1 VALRSVPLGV
11 CVGLMALSS
20 GAAADERRV
29 VVFQDGAKPSFTI
42 EGDRFARGP
51 IDLEVR
57 LAGTNPLCYRYR
69 TKIDDKDV
77 TPRPESGTIDKVPS
91 TSAPRSV
98 APRSFTTTTEA
109 REALDTA
116 AKNLETAIRDAKA
129 QLSLDAAWAA
139 CASGANPS
147 SRLQSASTA
156 LAKNGG
162 ATGAWSRAISEAE
175 ATAQGT
181 LELVKTSAAQ
191 RAEQPQ
197 ELGSRRRAVEQA
209 AQNLQMARERLEEA
223 TKKQAKDRA
232 DHESNVQHATTELER
247 ARRELSEAEARGT
260 ELAGLPALEADARRL
275 LERSEAASQTLEK
288 LSADVA
294 RANALQTTP
303 TKISHRIPLGE
314 SVKVTVE
321 RKPIEHRM
329 QVEDAAAESFTSPA
343 VESLQPIWVDV
354 GFGPALTLGRN
365 TTDWEV
371 VYQENRLVGARSK
384 QELIM
389 DGLLSFSL
397 YLYGPRY
404 LDDTV
409 FHPMQLIPRPMA
421 GISLTQPMTSAY
433 AGLQIDPLQFVDI
446 SGGIRWHTIE
456 KRIGW
461 RNTDEELV
469 QPEEIAT
476 KKEVT
481 PSAFVAVTFSTDLFW
496 RWIKREVK

>member
-1 VALRSVPLGV
+1 
-11 CVGLMALSS
+11 MALAS

-29 VVFQDGAKPSFTI
+29 VVFQDGAKPSFVI

-51 IDLEVR
+51 IDLQVR

-69 TKIDDKDV
+69 TRVDDKDV
-77 TPRPESGTIDKVPS
+77 TPRPAPS
-91 TSAPRSV
+91 PPPPAAAAPSAPART
-98 APRSFTTTTEA
+98 FTTATEA

-116 AKNLETAIRDAKA
+116 AKNLETASSEAKN
-129 QLSLDAAWAA
+129 QVSLDAAWAA
-139 CASGANPS
+139 CESGGNPS
-147 SRLQSASTA
+147 SRVQSASA
-156 LAKNGG
+156 AMSKNGG
-162 ATGAWSRAISEAE
+162 ATGAWRRAVSDAQ
-175 ATAQGT
+175 AAAQGV
-181 LELVKTSAAQ
+181 LELTKTAGTQ

-197 ELGSRRRAVEQA
+197 EIASRRRAVEQA
-209 AQNLQMARERLEEA
+209 AQNLQMARERLEDA
-223 TKKQAKDRA
+223 TKKKAKDKA
-232 DHESNVQHATTELER
+232 DHESNLQHATTELER
-247 ARRELSEAEARGT
+247 ARRELSDAESRGA
-260 ELAGLPALEADARRL
+260 ELAGVPGLEADARRL
-275 LERSEAASQTLEK
+275 LERSEAAGATLDR
-288 LSADVA
+288 LNADVA
-294 RANALQTTP
+294 RANALQAAP
-303 TKISHRIPLGE
+303 TSVNHRVRLGE
-314 SVKVTVE
+314 SVKVTVV
-321 RKPIEHRM
+321 KQPIEHRL

-365 TTDWEV
+365 TAEWEV
-371 VYQENRLVGARSK
+371 VHRENRLVGARSE

-409 FHPMQLIPRPMA
+409 FDPMQLIPRPMA
-421 GISLTQPMTSAY
+421 GISLTEPTTSAY

-446 SGGIRWHTIE
+446 SGGIRWHTVE

-461 RNTDEELV
+461 KSTDDELV

-496 RWIKREVK
+496 RWIKRELK

>member
-1 VALRSVPLGV
+1 MSLRKVSLGV
-11 CVGLMALSS
+11 CVGLLAFSTWAS
-20 GAAADERRV
+20 ADERRV
-29 VVFQDGAKPSFTI
+29 VVFQDGAKPSFSI

-57 LAGTNPLCYRYR
+57 LAGTNPLCYRYK

-77 TPRPESGTIDKVPS
+77 TPRAAPS
-91 TSAPRSV
+91 PAPSATRPSVTPR
-98 APRSFTTTTEA
+98 AFTTPTEA
-109 REALDTA
+109 REALDAA
-116 AKNLETAIRDAKA
+116 AKNLETAISDAKT
-129 QLSLDAAWAA
+129 QLSLDSAWAA
-139 CASGANPS
+139 CEAGGNAS
-147 SRLQSASTA
+147 SRVQSATSA

-162 ATGAWSRAISEAE
+162 ATGAWSKAISDAE
-175 ATAQGT
+175 ATAQGI
-181 LELVKTSAAQ
+181 LELSKTSGAQ

-209 AQNLQMARERLEEA
+209 AQNLQMARERLDEA
-223 TKKQAKDRA
+223 TKKKAKDKA
-232 DHESNVQHATTELER
+232 DHESNFQYATTELER
-247 ARRELSEAEARGT
+247 ARRELAEAEARGAD
-260 ELAGLPALEADARRL
+260 LAGMPALEADARRL
-275 LERSEAASQTLEK
+275 LERSEAGAQNLER
-288 LSADVA
+288 LSAEVA

-303 TKISHRIPLGE
+303 ATINHRVRLGE

-321 RKPIEHRM
+321 KKPIEHRM

-371 VYQENRLVGARSK
+371 VHRENRLVGARSE

-409 FHPMQLIPRPMA
+409 FDPMQLIPRPMA
-421 GISLTQPMTSAY
+421 GISLTEPTTSAY

-446 SGGIRWHTIE
+446 SGGIRWHTVE

-461 RNTDEELV
+461 KNTDDELV

-496 RWIKREVK
+496 RWIKRELK

>member
-1 VALRSVPLGV
+1 MSLRSIPLGV
-11 CVGLMALSS
+11 CVGLMAWSTW
-20 GAAADERRV
+20 AAADESRV
-29 VVFQDGAKPSFTI
+29 VVFQDGAKPSFVI

-77 TPRPESGTIDKVPS
+77 TPRAAPQ
-91 TSAPRSV
+91 SAAPAARPSV
-98 APRSFTTTTEA
+98 APRAFTATAEA
-109 REALDTA
+109 REALDA
-116 AKNLETAIRDAKA
+116 ATKNLEAALSEAKA

-139 CASGANPS
+139 CSTGGNPS
-147 SRLQSASTA
+147 SRVRSAAMA
-156 LAKNGG
+156 LTKLGVGG
-162 ATGAWSRAISEAE
+162 AWIKAIGEAQG
-175 ATAQGT
+175 TAQGV
-181 LELVKTSAAQ
+181 LDLAKSAGAQ
-191 RAEQPQ
+191 RTDQPQ

-209 AQNLQMARERLEEA
+209 AQNLQMARERLEDA
-223 TKKQAKDRA
+223 TKKRAKDLA
-232 DHESNVQHATTELER
+232 DHQSNFQHATTELER
-247 ARRELSEAEARGT
+247 ARRELAEAEARGT
-260 ELAGLPALEADARRL
+260 EFAALPGLEADARRL
-275 LERSEAASQTLEK
+275 LERSDAALQALET
-288 LSADVA
+288 LSADVQRATA
-294 RANALQTTP
+294 RMSTETSV
-303 TKISHRIPLGE
+303 KHRVPLGE

-321 RKPIEHRM
+321 KRPVEHRM

-343 VESLQPIWVDV
+343 VEALQPIWVNV

-371 VYQENRLVGARSK
+371 VHRDNRLVGARDE

-389 DGLLSFSL
+389 DGLLSFSF
-397 YLYGPRY
+397 YIYGPRY

-421 GISLTQPMTSAY
+421 GISLTEPTTSAY

-446 SGGIRWHTIE
+446 SGGIRWHTVE

-461 RNTDEELV
+461 RNTDDELV

-496 RWIKREVK
+496 RWIKRELK

>member
-1 VALRSVPLGV
+1 VSLRSVPLGV
-11 CVGLMALSS
+11 CVGLMAFSS
-20 GAAADERRV
+20 WAAADERRV
-29 VVFQDGAKPSFTI
+29 VVFQDGAKPTFTV

-77 TPRPESGTIDKVPS
+77 TPRAS
-91 TSAPRSV
+91 SAPAAPTAPARPSA
-98 APRSFTTTTEA
+98 APRSFTTATEA
-109 REALDTA
+109 REALDVA
-116 AKNLETAIRDAKA
+116 AKNLAAAVSDARK
-129 QLSLDAAWAA
+129 QLSLDAAWAG
-139 CASGANPS
+139 CALGANPS
-147 SRLQSASTA
+147 QHVQSAASA

-162 ATGAWSRAISEAE
+162 PSGSWSRAISDAQ
-175 ATAQGT
+175 ATAEGV
-181 LELVKTSAAQ
+181 LELAKTSGAQ
-191 RAEQPQ
+191 RADQPQ
-197 ELGSRRRAVEQA
+197 EMGTRRRAVEQA
-209 AQNLQMARERLEEA
+209 AQNLQMARERLDEA
-223 TKKQAKDRA
+223 TKKNAKDKA
-232 DHESNVQHATTELER
+232 DHESNFQHATTELER
-247 ARRELSEAEARGT
+247 ARRELADAEARGA
-260 ELAGLPALEADARRL
+260 ELAGMPALEADARRL
-275 LERSEAASQTLEK
+275 LERSEAAGQTLDT

-294 RANALQTTP
+294 RANTLNGAP
-303 TKISHRIPLGE
+303 TSIKHRVRLGE
-314 SVKVTVE
+314 SVRVTVE
-321 RKPIEHRM
+321 KQPIEHRL

-365 TTDWEV
+365 TSEWEV
-371 VYQENRLVGARSK
+371 IHRENRLVGARSE

-397 YLYGPRY
+397 YIYGPRY

-409 FHPMQLIPRPMA
+409 FDPMQLIPRPMA
-421 GISLTQPMTSAY
+421 GISLTEPTTSAY

-446 SGGIRWHTIE
+446 SGGIRWHTVE

-461 RNTDEELV
+461 KSTDDELV

>member
-1 VALRSVPLGV
+1 VSLRSVPLGV

-20 GAAADERRV
+20 WARADERRV
-29 VVFQDGAKPSFTI
+29 VVFQDGAKPSFMV

-57 LAGTNPLCYRYR
+57 LAGTNPLCYRYK

-77 TPRPESGTIDKVPS
+77 TPRPAPS
-91 TSAPRSV
+91 PAPPAARPSV
-98 APRSFTTTTEA
+98 APRSFATATEA

-116 AKNLETAIRDAKA
+116 AKNLQTSISDAKA
-129 QLSLDAAWAA
+129 QLSLDAAWAS
-139 CASGANPS
+139 CASGGNAS
-147 SRLQSASTA
+147 SRVDSAASA

-162 ATGAWSRAISEAE
+162 ASGAWSKAIGDAE
-175 ATAQGT
+175 ATAQGV
-181 LELVKTSAAQ
+181 LELSKTAAAQ

-209 AQNLQMARERLEEA
+209 AQNLQMARERLDEA
-223 TKKQAKDRA
+223 TKKKAKDRA
-232 DHESNVQHATTELER
+232 DHESNFQHATTELER
-247 ARRELSEAEARGT
+247 ARRELAEAEARGT
-260 ELAGLPALEADARRL
+260 ELAGMPALEADARRL
-275 LERSEAASQTLEK
+275 LDNSDSASQTLER

-294 RANALQTTP
+294 RASALRSAP
-303 TKISHRIPLGE
+303 TSINHRIRLGE

-321 RKPIEHRM
+321 KKPIEHRM

-365 TTDWEV
+365 TSEWEV
-371 VYQENRLVGARSK
+371 IHRENRLVGARSE

-409 FHPMQLIPRPMA
+409 FDPMQLIPRPMA
-421 GISLTQPMTSAY
+421 GISLTEPTTSAY

-446 SGGIRWHTIE
+446 SGGIRWHTVE

-461 RNTDEELV
+461 KNTDDELV

-496 RWIKREVK
+496 RWIKRELK